1 MNTDFARRV
10 AMRFATLGRLD
21 AGRFLNEFTVTG
33 FRGLQRLG
41 LSTVLAVVEKMLLA
55 FALARQSNHPTTG
68 AEPFIINP
76 RDPLIF
82 GFRHVKSVSK

>member
-10 AMRFATLGRLD
+10 AMGLTTLGRLD
-21 AGRFLNEFTVTG
+21 AGRFLNEFAITG
-33 FRGLQRLG
+33 FRGLQRFG

-68 AEPFIINP
+68 AESFIINP
-76 RDPLIF
+76 CDPLVF
-82 GFRHVKSVSK
+82 GCRHMEPVSK